1 MAISETNAGSKAR
14 ILVIDDHPMLREG
27 LIGLINQQPDLSCC
41 GEASTVPEA
50 QVAAGKLRPDVAV
63 LDLRL
68 KGGDG
73 LELIKTLKT
82 QFPEIRV
89 LVLSQYDAPV
99 YVERALRAGA
109 MGYLAKDQAA
119 QEVLAAIRTVLSG
132 QVFLTRGNAAL
143 VLQKLVGRDVRAGKS
158 GVDVLTDRE
167 LHVLQLLGTG
177 MSTRNIAA
185 ELKLSFKTIET
196 HRENIKRKLGLEG
209 ASQLL
214 HFATAWAREQVA
226 LPSQDFDEIGN
237 GRSPA
242 ETSSNRSKVGP
253 KTTSPRRS
261 SEQSLG

>member
-1 MAISETNAGSKAR
+1 METSQTTTGPKAR
-14 ILVIDDHPMLREG
+14 ILVVDDHPMLREG
-27 LIGLINQQPDLSCC
+27 LIGLINQQMDLSCC
-41 GEASTVPEA
+41 GEASTIPEA
-50 QVAAGKLRPDVAV
+50 LAAAEKLRPDVAV

-73 LELIKTLKT
+73 LELIKILKI
-82 QFPEIRV
+82 QLPEIRV
-89 LVLSQYDAPV
+89 LVLTQYEAPV

-143 VLQKLVGRDVRAGKS
+143 VLQKLVGRDVRTSKS

-196 HRENIKRKLGLEG
+196 HRENIKRKLGLDG

-214 HFATAWAREQVA
+214 HFATAWSREQVSLPPQA
-226 LPSQDFDEIGN
+226 LAEIVRERGPSGLESIRPGA
-237 GRSPA
+237 GTKSV
-242 ETSSNRSKVGP
+242 SH
-253 KTTSPRRS
+253 RRG